1 MGKNIS
7 NPIAAVLSAGMMLRH
22 LGESELDEKII
33 RSVYQLI
40 EDKKVLTPDLGGTAS
55 TQQLGDELVSIL
67 SRI

>member
-1 MGKNIS
+1 
-7 NPIAAVLSAGMMLRH
+7 MLRH